1 MVKSGT
7 WNSLPLVSTSLPYRA
22 SELTNWS
29 DSLVSTMSLDCLLFT
44 KFPTRFLTSRSLS
57 EASEDRE
64 VEERDREGVS
74 SGVAEM
80 ELEED
85 EGREGVRGVWQ
96 TFLREGAVLDMMK
109 NMAG

>member
-1 MVKSGT
+1 
-7 WNSLPLVSTSLPYRA
+7 
-22 SELTNWS
+22 
-29 DSLVSTMSLDCLLFT
+29 MSLNCLWVT
-44 KFPTRFLTSRSLS
+44 KFPTGLLTSGSLS
-57 EASEDRE
+57 EASEDKE

-85 EGREGVRGVWQ
+85 EGREGVRRGWE

-109 NMAG
+109 NMLG